1 MGSEVMGF
9 SSAMRGYLHR
19 DDREGHGFTVTEVLV
34 VAGIFLTVLSVLL
47 TTLEVALR
55 QERRTAAI
63 VDNNLQVTSAIAAM
77 TREIRAANPIETTGI
92 TSSDQMRFSLTVS
105 VGTEEAGDSATWR
118 FSVDGQ
124 RRLLQERLV
133 NGAVEDQRVLIRELA
148 NRPDQPLFRYFD
160 DSGAELTTTGAAAV
174 SPSTVAQCAVRVLI
188 HILSVPEV
196 RGAPIHEATTDV
208 QVRNKLPG
216 GTGC

>member
-1 MGSEVMGF
+1 MDTSSVIERHSHSE
-9 SSAMRGYLHR
+9 
-19 DDREGHGFTVTEVLV
+19 DREDHGFTLSEVLV

-55 QERRTAAI
+55 QERRTAAV
-63 VDNNLQVTSAIAAM
+63 VDNNLQVTTALAAM
-77 TREIRAANPIETTGI
+77 TREIRAANPIDTTGI

-105 VGTEEAGDSATWR
+105 VGTDQAGDSATWR

-124 RRLLQERLV
+124 QRLVQERV
-133 NGAVEDQRVLIRELA
+133 VSGAVEDQRILIRQLA
-148 NRPDQPLFRYFD
+148 NGPDQPLFRYFD

-174 SPSTVAQCAVRVLI
+174 SPSTVAQCTVRVLI